1 MYLSLLE
8 KKDNTCDV
16 FIKRLKTTRLEL
28 QKHEESTSNIC
39 WIRSC
44 MHVHHLTNDRALCQ
58 VPLHLVR
65 YWRSIRR

>member
-39 WIRSC
+39 
-44 MHVHHLTNDRALCQ
+44 
-58 VPLHLVR
+58 
-65 YWRSIRR
+65 